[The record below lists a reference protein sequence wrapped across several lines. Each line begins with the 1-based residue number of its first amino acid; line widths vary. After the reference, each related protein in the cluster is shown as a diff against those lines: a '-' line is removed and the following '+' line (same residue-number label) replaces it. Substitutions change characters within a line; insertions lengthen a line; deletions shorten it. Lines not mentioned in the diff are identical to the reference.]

1 MSGHELKFETLQVH
15 AGQVPDPTTNS
26 RALPIYQTTSYCF
39 NDSKHGADL
48 FGLRAFGNIYSRI
61 MVSPMTSRRTPIE
74 SRRRARA
81 SRRRFANP
89 SRSRKTRFR
98 DLRGIASSRA
108 FAFPRRPFVTGKEK
122 RAQMYVY

>member
-61 MVSPMTSRRTPIE
+61 MVRSIPSLQNPDRIEARCERVASPIRESVAIAENAFPRLARHRR
-74 SRRRARA
+74 
-81 SRRRFANP
+81 
-89 SRSRKTRFR
+89 
-98 DLRGIASSRA
+98 GSRA
-108 FAFPRRPFVTGKEK
+108 FAFPRKTPSPSDARGN
-122 RAQMYVY
+122 

>member
-61 MVSPMTSRRTPIE
+61 MVRSIPSLQNPDRMEARCPRVASPIRESVAIAENAFPRLARHRR
-74 SRRRARA
+74 
-81 SRRRFANP
+81 
-89 SRSRKTRFR
+89 
-98 DLRGIASSRA
+98 GSRA
-108 FAFPRRPFVTGKEK
+108 FAFPRKTPSLRDARGN
-122 RAQMYVY
+122 

>member
-61 MVSPMTSRRTPIE
+61 MVRSIPSLQNPDRIEARCPRVASPIRE
-74 SRRRARA
+74 SVA
-81 SRRRFANP
+81 
-89 SRSRKTRFR
+89 
-98 DLRGIASSRA
+98 IAEN
-108 FAFPRRPFVTGKEK
+108 AFPRLARHRLIARVRFSAKNAIYRDARGN
-122 RAQMYVY
+122 

>member
-61 MVSPMTSRRTPIE
+61 MVRSIPSLQNPDRIEARCPRVASPIRE
-74 SRRRARA
+74 SVA
-81 SRRRFANP
+81 
-89 SRSRKTRFR
+89 
-98 DLRGIASSRA
+98 IAEN
-108 FAFPRRPFVTGKEK
+108 AFPRRLLLLTHGSVAALSRFSRKSAVER
-122 RAQMYVY
+122 RAR

>member
-61 MVSPMTSRRTPIE
+61 MVRSIPSLQNPDRIEARCPRVASPIRE
-74 SRRRARA
+74 SVA
-81 SRRRFANP
+81 
-89 SRSRKTRFR
+89 
-98 DLRGIASSRA
+98 IAEN
-108 FAFPRRPFVTGKEK
+108 AFPRLARHRRIARVRFSAKNAIYRDARGN
-122 RAQMYVY
+122 

>member
-61 MVSPMTSRRTPIE
+61 MVRSIPSLQNPDRIAARCPRVASPIRE
-74 SRRRARA
+74 SDAIAENAFLPTLFRHRLIARV
-81 SRRRFANP
+81 RFSAKNAIY
-89 SRSRKTRFR
+89 R
-98 DLRGIASSRA
+98 DARGN
-108 FAFPRRPFVTGKEK
+108 
-122 RAQMYVY
+122 

>member
-1 MSGHELKFETLQVH
+1 MHELKFETLQVH

-61 MVSPMTSRRTPIE
+61 MVRPTHPPNAREPDRTE
-74 SRRRARA
+74 ALSDDLHA
-81 SRRRFANP
+81 SSVSAIRE
-89 SRSRKTRFR
+89 SRSRR
-98 DLRGIASSRA
+98 
-108 FAFPRRPFVTGKEK
+108 EK
-122 RAQMYVY
+122 RVSSGDAHSTLLMRVSRTTSSKRGVRFF

>member
-61 MVSPMTSRRTPIE
+61 MVRSIPSLQNPDRIEARCPRVASPIRE
-74 SRRRARA
+74 SVA
-81 SRRRFANP
+81 
-89 SRSRKTRFR
+89 
-98 DLRGIASSRA
+98 IAEN
-108 FAFPRRPFVTGKEK
+108 AFPRLARHRLIARVRFSAKNAIVRDVRGN
-122 RAQMYVY
+122 

>member
-61 MVSPMTSRRTPIE
+61 MVRSIPSLQNPDRIEARCPRVASPIRESDAIAENAFPRLARHRRDRARSLFREKRHLP
-74 SRRRARA
+74 RRAREL
-81 SRRRFANP
+81 
-89 SRSRKTRFR
+89 T
-98 DLRGIASSRA
+98 
-108 FAFPRRPFVTGKEK
+108 
-122 RAQMYVY
+122 

>member
-1 MSGHELKFETLQVH
+1 VKRTRVVFAKNNGSLTRNEKFAPTRRDRASSQRTAHLGPDAFPRGFPPFDVSAVSVMSGHELKFETLQVH

-61 MVSPMTSRRTPIE
+61 MVRSI
-74 SRRRARA
+74 
-81 SRRRFANP
+81 P
-89 SRSRKTRFR
+89 S
-98 DLRGIASSRA
+98 L
-108 FAFPRRPFVTGKEK
+108 
-122 RAQMYVY
+122 

>member
-61 MVSPMTSRRTPIE
+61 MVRPTRSRRNPIE
-74 SRRRARA
+74 SRRCARA

-98 DLRGIASSRA
+98 DAFFFSPHGSVVTALSRFSRKSA
-108 FAFPRRPFVTGKEK
+108 VERRA
-122 RAQMYVY
+122 R

>member
-61 MVSPMTSRRTPIE
+61 MVRSIPSLQNPDRIEARCPRVASPIRESVAIAENAFPRLARHRLIARVRFSAKNASRLP
-74 SRRRARA
+74 RRAREL
-81 SRRRFANP
+81 
-89 SRSRKTRFR
+89 T
-98 DLRGIASSRA
+98 
-108 FAFPRRPFVTGKEK
+108 
-122 RAQMYVY
+122 